1 MTRRSAPLAIA
12 AISLL
17 LAGARCS
24 NLAGIFGTNLFG
36 AEGSATGVREAGKSG
51 DVKIVGFDAGPKQME
66 DLDSGLIQALVA
78 QKPADIGKFG
88 VQQAVAALDGKPV
101 KEKIGTESVTLTK
114 DNLKENPD
122 IPYKSEC

>member
-1 MTRRSAPLAIA
+1 
-12 AISLL
+12 
-17 LAGARCS
+17 
-24 NLAGIFGTNLFG
+24 
-36 AEGSATGVREAGKSG
+36 
-51 DVKIVGFDAGPKQME
+51 ME

-114 DNLKENPD
+114 DNLEENPD